1 MSYTSKY
8 TGNEIDELLDKV
20 KVSSGDT
27 LVTNSPIGSI
37 VPYIGVNAPENYLIC
52 DGRELNIDEYKEL
65 ADHFK
70 KEFGTINHY
79 GGNGETTF
87 AIPDLRNEF
96 LRGYHGD
103 KDEQL
108 SGEVGLHQDATVFNK
123 IGIHSNG
130 AYFYRDMSLVTG
142 DWGDANGDIGNHDTD
157 LMTSKEN
164 IRYGSLGTVN
174 TTSTEQITMYT
185 SRPTNVAVL
194 YCIKYKNSIGISG
207 ETPVAPVQELKTV
220 LWEGESGAKTQT
232 VVTDTITLS
241 ESVKN
246 FDSIRLYIS
255 HVYNNNA
262 VRYAYEEVPVEEYIK
277 YIESSKDGTDRMT
290 FVLGYVSSICFW
302 EIQKSS
308 TDTTITSTS
317 QISYLTKVIGVK
329 YSAPVI
335 ADTEE
340 FATTEYVNSL
350 VGDIENVLKGV

>member
-37 VPYIGVNAPENYLIC
+37 VPYIGVNAPEDYLIC
-52 DGRELNIDEYKEL
+52 DGRELNINEYKEL

-70 KEFGTINHY
+70 KEFGTVNHY
-79 GGNGETTF
+79 GGDGETTF
-87 AIPDLRNEF
+87 TIPDLRNEF
-96 LRGYHGD
+96 LRGYYAD
-103 KDEQL
+103 KEEQL

-157 LMTSKEN
+157 LVTSKEN

-194 YCIKYKNSIGISG
+194 FCIKYKNGVGASAVETKLPAKAFLQKKLENISKN
-207 ETPVAPVQELKTV
+207 TAF
-220 LWEGESGAKTQT
+220 
-232 VVTDTITLS
+232 DMDI
-241 ESVKN
+241 VKN
-246 FDSIRLYIS
+246 NGFELSNNRILLKANNTYSIRYS
-255 HVYNNNA
+255 VEVFVNA
-262 VRYAYEEVPVEEYIK
+262 SEFGIA
-277 YIESSKDGTDRMT
+277 
-290 FVLGYVSSICFW
+290 
-302 EIQKSS
+302 
-308 TDTTITSTS
+308 TT
-317 QISYLTKVIGVK
+317 L
-329 YSAPVI
+329 PI
-335 ADTEE
+335 ADDSEKWAILYAPSLSAQVGNAGERTIFVTPEQDTELT
-340 FATTEYVNSL
+340 FITAPYGSSA
-350 VGDIENVLKGV
+350 VGYAWTRCIIEEI

>member
-108 SGEVGLHQDATVFNK
+108 SGEVGIHQDATNFNMVGSSINEAK
-123 IGIHSNG
+123 IYASYLNSRVGEEDYMPPYGADTLDKWKEGTYSSAGRYASVSGSNTFASNDDIHFS
-130 AYFYRDMSLVTG
+130 
-142 DWGDANGDIGNHDTD
+142 H
-157 LMTSKEN
+157 
-164 IRYGSLGTVN
+164 
-174 TTSTEQITMYT
+174 YT

-194 YCIKYKNSIGISG
+194 FCIKYKNS
-207 ETPVAPVQELKTV
+207 VATV
-220 LWEGESGAKTQT
+220 
-232 VVTDTITLS
+232 
-241 ESVKN
+241 
-246 FDSIRLYIS
+246 
-255 HVYNNNA
+255 
-262 VRYAYEEVPVEEYIK
+262 
-277 YIESSKDGTDRMT
+277 DGD
-290 FVLGYVSSICFW
+290 Y
-302 EIQKSS
+302 
-308 TDTTITSTS
+308 
-317 QISYLTKVIGVK
+317 
-329 YSAPVI
+329 
-335 ADTEE
+335 
-340 FATTEYVNSL
+340 ATTEYVDDL
-350 VGDIENVLKGV
+350 VGDIEEILKGV